1 MLSQVTTTYQ
11 VFFEKEKNLSGK
23 QCLKK
28 KSMSLLFSEL
38 RTNIDT
44 NDETSVILEE
54 FLCNLYGRPKLE
66 SVDKARASIFWK
78 NYKDNK
84 IVELCL
90 LPPCYRNYTFHLKR
104 TNYISYIFKH
114 AHVLVMNIESSSL
127 HGWDGADVQWTEDC
141 HPPDIT
147 DILIEAEKN
156 TEEEEESDD
165 TNVSAL
171 NDISDDAD
179 VDVHDFD

>member
-1 MLSQVTTTYQ
+1 
-11 VFFEKEKNLSGK
+11 
-23 QCLKK
+23 
-28 KSMSLLFSEL
+28 
-38 RTNIDT
+38 
-44 NDETSVILEE
+44 
-54 FLCNLYGRPKLE
+54 
-66 SVDKARASIFWK
+66 
-78 NYKDNK
+78 
-84 IVELCL
+84 
-90 LPPCYRNYTFHLKR
+90 
-104 TNYISYIFKH
+104 
-114 AHVLVMNIESSSL
+114 MNIESSSL

-156 TEEEEESDD
+156 TEEESDD